1 MNRNVNDYFSKTPTP
16 HFPRNKFDFGVHK
29 RLQTQGHGRLYP
41 FYCRMV
47 YPGDTWQMDMS
58 VFVRADTSVRVPL
71 DDIYLDTYFFFV
83 PFRILGDDFAAAL
96 GDVDAYDDS
105 EHNLPIVNIDANELV
120 FGINGLLPYLGYSQA
135 IVNFD
140 DSNNSYNYENSDE
153 ISVYPLAAY
162 YEIYNSWF
170 RDENVDNL
178 IPYQDLYNESL
189 FDLVSSN
196 SSLFDLY
203 DGFNCLRV
211 NKYHDYFTS
220 GVINPTKGNGGAA
233 VTIPLGTTAPVISTG
248 VEHSISNNA
257 VRLVN
262 ANTGSYAISDL
273 DLKSSLSNSGHSYLA
288 SGSSSVGSSS
298 SEALTFNNL
307 WTDLSSAAGTINEL
321 YLAMAL
327 NSLYNRRAR
336 FGTRYIETIRGQWGI
351 EVPDSFFERP
361 EYLGG
366 SRTTL
371 NMVPVLSTE
380 NSSQLGQMAG
390 NSSTL
395 SGGVNF
401 SKTFVEYGLILGLSC
416 TRIKHSY
423 TQGFRKEIFG
433 LKTSLDLYNPVF
445 ANIGF
450 EPVFTKEIYNLGIDD
465 NRVFNYQEA
474 WAYLRTD
481 IDSFAGLFGVVSQ
494 NNDLKNL
501 WHYGDYYASFPTFS
515 SSWLKEDYKNVART
529 MTGQL
534 IEGASSTVN
543 EGHQYMFAYY
553 FHPVVTRILP
563 SHSIPPELTGRI

>member
-105 EHNLPIVNIDANELV
+105 EHNLPIVNIDANELS

-140 DSNNSYNYENSDE
+140 EVRNSYNYENYDE

-196 SSLFDLY
+196 PSLFDLY

-233 VTIPLGTTAPVISTG
+233 VTIPLGTTAPVGFTSTDSG
-248 VEHSISNNA
+248 NLVTNSLAAVIPVGSVVSAGFNQLETFSGTVSNPGQGNSIFA
-257 VRLVN
+257 
-262 ANTGSYAISDL
+262 D
-273 DLKSSLSNSGHSYLA
+273 LSN
-288 SGSSSVGSSS
+288 
-298 SEALTFNNL
+298 
-307 WTDLSSAAGTINEL
+307 AAGTINEL

-401 SKTFVEYGLILGLSC
+401 SKTFVEYGLIFGLSC

-450 EPVFTKEIYNLGIDD
+450 EPVLTKEIYNLGSDD

-481 IDSFAGLFGVVSQ
+481 IDSFAGLFGNVSQ

-534 IEGASSTVN
+534 IEGASSIVN